1 MEEMLSLLLI
11 PATFLTVAYFYR
23 GKEMSDKKKIT
34 TFFEIAKIC
43 IQHKGELQYPI
54 FLKEI
59 EDNISMN
66 YVYKLPLGVPSQ
78 LIKKLAEVLEEG
90 LYKPVKIS
98 FHQRELHIRVFKQ
111 EIPERWNWSKDL
123 LQEQTWSVMIGK
135 SLDKNVYHD
144 FEKTPHMCVSG
155 MTRFGKTVFLKNVM
169 TSLILQ
175 QPQHVNFFIIDLKE
189 GLEFSPYRDLSQVEE
204 VAKNPKQALEMLV
217 RVREMMVKRIEMMKT
232 SYFTN
237 IIDTSIKERHFIIV
251 DEGAN
256 LCPTQGLPKK
266 QRDLLFLCQEML
278 SEIARIGGGLGFRL
292 IFCTQYPTSDTL
304 PRQIKQN
311 ADAKLGFR
319 LPTAI
324 ASQVALDEPGLE
336 DLPSLPG
343 RALFKT
349 DRTEEI
355 QVPYL
360 KDKDMWDLLKQYK
373 VVKKH
378 EAPNSQ
384 TESEA
389 NRDFIHFE

>member
-1 MEEMLSLLLI
+1 MEEMMSLLLI
-11 PATFLTVAYFYR
+11 PVTFITVAYFYQNK
-23 GKEMSDKKKIT
+23 GMTDKKKIA
-34 TFFEIAKIC
+34 TFFEITKVC
-43 IQHKGELQYPI
+43 VQHKGELQYPI
-54 FLKEI
+54 FIKEV
-59 EDNISMN
+59 EDDISIN
-66 YVYKLPLGVPSQ
+66 YVYKLPLGIPSQ

-98 FHQRELHIRVFKQ
+98 FQQRELYIRVFKQ
-111 EIPERWNWSKDL
+111 QIPERWNWSKDL
-123 LQEQTWSVMIGK
+123 LKEHTWNVMIGK
-135 SLDKNVYHD
+135 ALDKHIYHD

-155 MTRFGKTVFLKNVM
+155 MTRFGKTVFLKNIM

-175 QPQHVNFFIIDLKE
+175 QPQHVKFHIIDLKE
-189 GLEFSPYRDLSQVEE
+189 GLEFSPYKDLSQVVE
-204 VAKNPKQALEMLV
+204 VAENPEQALEMLV
-217 RVREMMVKRIEMMKT
+217 RVREKMVNQIEIMKK
-232 SYFTN
+232 SYFNN
-237 IIDTSIKERHFIIV
+237 IVDTSIKERCFIIV

-266 QRDLLFLCQEML
+266 QRDLLYICQEML

-292 IFCTQYPTSDTL
+292 IFCTQYPTADTL

-311 ADAKLGFR
+311 SDAKLGFR
-319 LPTAI
+319 LPTAV
-324 ASQVALDEPGLE
+324 ASQVALDESGLE
-336 DLPSLPG
+336 ELPSLPG

-373 VVKKH
+373 VVKQH
-378 EAPNSQ
+378 EASNPQ
-384 TESEA
+384 TESKA

>member
-1 MEEMLSLLLI
+1 MEGMLSLLLI
-11 PATFLTVAYFYR
+11 PATFITVAYFYQSN
-23 GKEMSDKKKIT
+23 GPNDKKKIA
-34 TFFEIAKIC
+34 TFFEITKVC
-43 IQHKGELQYPI
+43 VQHKGELQYPI
-54 FLKEI
+54 FIKEI
-59 EDNISMN
+59 KDDISMN

-78 LIKKLAEVLEEG
+78 LIQKLAEVLEEG

-98 FHQRELHIRVFKQ
+98 FHQRELHIRVFSQ
-111 EIPERWNWSKDL
+111 RIPEMWNWSKDL
-123 LQEQTWSVMIGK
+123 LKEHTWRVVMGK
-135 SLDKNVYHD
+135 ALDKHVYHD

-175 QPQHVNFFIIDLKE
+175 QSQHVKFFIIDLKE
-189 GLEFSPYRDLSQVEE
+189 GLEFSPYKELSQVVE
-204 VAKNPKQALEMLV
+204 VAENPKQALEMLG
-217 RVREMMVKRIEMMKT
+217 RVREKMVKQIEMMKK

-237 IIDTSIKERHFIIV
+237 IMDTSIRERCFIIV

-266 QRDLLFLCQEML
+266 QRDVLFLCQEML
-278 SEIARIGGGLGFRL
+278 SEVARIGGGLGFRL

-311 ADAKLGFR
+311 ADAKIGFR
-319 LPTAI
+319 LPTAV

-355 QVPYL
+355 QVPFL
-360 KDKDMWDLLKQYK
+360 KDTDMWGLLKQYK
-373 VVKKH
+373 VVKQN
-378 EAPNSQ
+378 EASNTQ
-384 TESEA
+384 TEGET

>member
-1 MEEMLSLLLI
+1 MLSLLLI
-11 PATFLTVAYFYR
+11 PATFITVAYFYQSNR
-23 GKEMSDKKKIT
+23 MSDKKKIA

-43 IQHKGELQYPI
+43 VQHKGELQYPVFI
-54 FLKEI
+54 KEI
-59 EDNISMN
+59 KDDISMN

-78 LIKKLAEVLEEG
+78 LIQKLAEVLEEG

-98 FHQRELHIRVFKQ
+98 FYQRKLHIRVFSQ
-111 EIPERWNWSKDL
+111 QIPEMWNWSKDL
-123 LQEQTWSVMIGK
+123 LKERTWRVTMGK
-135 SLDKNVYHD
+135 ALDKYVYHD

-175 QPQHVNFFIIDLKE
+175 QSQHVNFFIIDLKE
-189 GLEFSPYRDLSQVEE
+189 GLEFSTYKELSQVVE
-204 VAKNPKQALEMLV
+204 VAENPEQALEMLAK
-217 RVREMMVKRIEMMKT
+217 VREKMVKQIEVMKK

-237 IIDTSIKERHFIIV
+237 IIDTSIKGRYFIIV

-266 QRDLLFLCQEML
+266 QRDVLFMCQEML

-319 LPTAI
+319 LPTAV
-324 ASQVALDEPGLE
+324 ASQVAIDEPGLE

-360 KDKDMWDLLKQYK
+360 KDTDMWNLLKQYK
-373 VVKKH
+373 VVKQS
-378 EAPNSQ
+378 EASNTQ
-384 TESEA
+384 TESETD
-389 NRDFIHFE
+389 RDFIHFE

>member
-1 MEEMLSLLLI
+1 MLSLLLI
-11 PATFLTVAYFYR
+11 PATFITVAYFYQSN
-23 GKEMSDKKKIT
+23 GMSDKKKIA
-34 TFFEIAKIC
+34 TFFEITKIC
-43 IQHKGELQYPI
+43 VQHKGELQYPI
-54 FLKEI
+54 FIKEI
-59 EDNISMN
+59 KDDISMN

-78 LIKKLAEVLEEG
+78 LIQKLAEILEEG

-98 FHQRELHIRVFKQ
+98 FHQRELHIRVFSQ
-111 EIPERWNWSKDL
+111 QIPEMWNWSKDL
-123 LQEQTWSVMIGK
+123 LKEHTWSVMVGK
-135 SLDKNVYHD
+135 ALDKYVYHD

-175 QPQHVNFFIIDLKE
+175 QSQHVKFFIVDLKE
-189 GLEFSPYRDLSQVEE
+189 GLEFSPYEDLFQVVE
-204 VAKNPKQALEMLV
+204 VAENPERALEMLG
-217 RVREMMVKRIEMMKT
+217 RVREKMIKQIEMMKK

-237 IIDTSIKERHFIIV
+237 IIDTSIRERCFIIV

-266 QRDLLFLCQEML
+266 QRDVLFMCQEML

-311 ADAKLGFR
+311 ADAKIGFR
-319 LPTAI
+319 LPTTV
-324 ASQVALDEPGLE
+324 ASQVALDESGLE

-360 KDKDMWDLLKQYK
+360 KDTDMWKLLKKYK
-373 VVKKH
+373 VVKQN
-378 EAPNSQ
+378 EASNAQ
-384 TESEA
+384 TESET
-389 NRDFIHFE
+389 NRDFIYFE

>member
-1 MEEMLSLLLI
+1 MLSLLLI
-11 PATFLTVAYFYR
+11 PATFITVAYFYQSN
-23 GKEMSDKKKIT
+23 GMSDKKKIA
-34 TFFEIAKIC
+34 TFFEITKIC
-43 IQHKGELQYPI
+43 VQHKGELQYPTFI
-54 FLKEI
+54 KEI
-59 EDNISMN
+59 KDDISMN

-78 LIKKLAEVLEEG
+78 LIQKLAEVLEEG

-98 FHQRELHIRVFKQ
+98 FHQRKLHIRVFSQ
-111 EIPERWNWSKDL
+111 QIPEMWNWSKDL
-123 LQEQTWSVMIGK
+123 LKEHTWSVMVGK
-135 SLDKNVYHD
+135 ALDKYVYHD

-175 QPQHVNFFIIDLKE
+175 QSQHVKFFIVDLKE
-189 GLEFSPYRDLSQVEE
+189 GLEFSPYEDLSQVVE
-204 VAKNPKQALEMLV
+204 VAENSERALEMLG
-217 RVREMMVKRIEMMKT
+217 RVREKMIKQIEMMKK

-237 IIDTSIKERHFIIV
+237 IIDTSIRERCFIIV

-266 QRDLLFLCQEML
+266 QRDVLFMCQEML

-311 ADAKLGFR
+311 ADAKIGFR
-319 LPTAI
+319 LPTTV
-324 ASQVALDEPGLE
+324 ASQVALDESGLE

-360 KDKDMWDLLKQYK
+360 KDTDMWKLLKKYK
-373 VVKKH
+373 VVKQN
-378 EAPNSQ
+378 EASNAQ
-384 TESEA
+384 TESET
-389 NRDFIHFE
+389 NRDFIYFE

>member
-1 MEEMLSLLLI
+1 MLSLLLI
-11 PATFLTVAYFYR
+11 PATFITVAYFYQSN
-23 GKEMSDKKKIT
+23 GMSDKKKIA
-34 TFFEIAKIC
+34 TFFEITKIC
-43 IQHKGELQYPI
+43 VQHKGELQYPI
-54 FLKEI
+54 FIKEI
-59 EDNISMN
+59 KDDISMN

-78 LIKKLAEVLEEG
+78 LIQKLAEVLEEG

-98 FHQRELHIRVFKQ
+98 FHQRELHIRVFSQ
-111 EIPERWNWSKDL
+111 QIPEMWNWSKDL
-123 LQEQTWSVMIGK
+123 LKEHTWSVMVGK
-135 SLDKNVYHD
+135 ALDKYVYHD

-175 QPQHVNFFIIDLKE
+175 QSQHVKFFIVDLKE
-189 GLEFSPYRDLSQVEE
+189 GLEFSPYEDLSQVVE
-204 VAKNPKQALEMLV
+204 VAENSERALEMLG
-217 RVREMMVKRIEMMKT
+217 RVREKMIKQIEMMKK

-237 IIDTSIKERHFIIV
+237 IIDTSIRERCFIIV

-266 QRDLLFLCQEML
+266 QRDVLFMCQEML

-311 ADAKLGFR
+311 ADAKIGFR
-319 LPTAI
+319 LPTTV
-324 ASQVALDEPGLE
+324 ASQVALDESGLE

-360 KDKDMWDLLKQYK
+360 KDTDMWKLLKKYK
-373 VVKKH
+373 VVKQN
-378 EAPNSQ
+378 EASNAQ
-384 TESEA
+384 TESET
-389 NRDFIHFE
+389 NRDFIYFE

>member
-1 MEEMLSLLLI
+1 MLSLLVI
-11 PATFLTVAYFYR
+11 PATFLTVAYFFK
-23 GKEMSDKKKIT
+23 GKEMSDKKKIA
-34 TFFEIAKIC
+34 TFFEITKIC
-43 IQHKGELQYPI
+43 VQHKGELQYPLFI
-54 FLKEI
+54 KEM
-59 EDNISMN
+59 EDDISMN

-98 FHQRELHIRVFKQ
+98 FQHRELYIRVFKQ
-111 EIPERWNWSKDL
+111 RIPEKWNWSRDL
-123 LQEQTWSVMIGK
+123 LQEKTWCVMMGK
-135 SLDKNVYHD
+135 SLDRHIYHD
-144 FEKTPHMCVSG
+144 FENTPHMCVSG

-175 QPQHVNFFIIDLKE
+175 QPKNVKFFIIDLKE
-189 GLEFSPYRDLSQVEE
+189 GLEFSPYKELSQVEE
-204 VAKNPKQALEMLV
+204 VAENPEQALEMLV
-217 RVREMMVKRIEMMKT
+217 RVRKMMVKRIEMMKK

-237 IIDTSIKERHFIIV
+237 IVDTSIKERCFIIV

-266 QRDLLFLCQEML
+266 QRDVLFMCQEML

-319 LPTAI
+319 LPTVI
-324 ASQVALDEPGLE
+324 ASQVALDEQGLE
-336 DLPSLPG
+336 ELPSLPG
-343 RALFKT
+343 RALFKI

-360 KDKDMWDLLKQYK
+360 KDKEMWSLLKQYK
-373 VVKKH
+373 VVKQR
-378 EAPNSQ
+378 EASNFQ

>member
-1 MEEMLSLLLI
+1 MLSLLLI
-11 PATFLTVAYFYR
+11 PATFITVAYFYHSN
-23 GKEMSDKKKIT
+23 GMSDKKKIT

-43 IQHKGELQYPI
+43 VQHKGELQYPI
-54 FLKEI
+54 FIKEV
-59 EDNISMN
+59 EDDISMN

-78 LIKKLAEVLEEG
+78 LIQKLAEVLEEG

-98 FHQRELHIRVFKQ
+98 FHQRELHIRVFNQ
-111 EIPERWNWSKDL
+111 QIPEMWNWSKDL
-123 LQEQTWSVMIGK
+123 LKEHTWRVMMGK
-135 SLDKNVYHD
+135 ALDKYVYHD

-169 TSLILQ
+169 TSLTLQ
-175 QPQHVNFFIIDLKE
+175 QPQYVKFFIIDLKE
-189 GLEFSPYRDLSQVEE
+189 GLEFSPYKDLSQVVE
-204 VAKNPKQALEMLV
+204 VAENPEQALEMLAK
-217 RVREMMVKRIEMMKT
+217 VREKMVRQIEVMKN

-237 IIDTSIKERHFIIV
+237 IIDTSIRERCFIIV

-304 PRQIKQN
+304 PRKIKQN

-319 LPTAI
+319 LPTAV
-324 ASQVALDEPGLE
+324 ASQVALDESGLE

-360 KDKDMWDLLKQYK
+360 KDTDMWKLLKQYK
-373 VVKKH
+373 VVKQS
-378 EAPNSQ
+378 EASNTQ
-384 TESEA
+384 TESET

>member
-1 MEEMLSLLLI
+1 MEGMLSLLLI
-11 PATFLTVAYFYR
+11 PATFITVAYFYQSN
-23 GKEMSDKKKIT
+23 GMSDKKKIA
-34 TFFEIAKIC
+34 TFFEITKIC
-43 IQHKGELQYPI
+43 VQHKGELQYPI
-54 FLKEI
+54 FIKEI
-59 EDNISMN
+59 KDDISMN

-78 LIKKLAEVLEEG
+78 LIQKLAEVLEEG

-98 FHQRELHIRVFKQ
+98 FHQRELHIRVFSQ
-111 EIPERWNWSKDL
+111 QIPEMWNWSKDL
-123 LQEQTWSVMIGK
+123 LKEHTWSVMVGK
-135 SLDKNVYHD
+135 ALDKYVYHD

-175 QPQHVNFFIIDLKE
+175 QSQHVNFFIVDLKE
-189 GLEFSPYRDLSQVEE
+189 GLEFSPYKDLSQVVE
-204 VAKNPKQALEMLV
+204 VAENPERALEMLG
-217 RVREMMVKRIEMMKT
+217 RVREKMIKQIEMMKK

-237 IIDTSIKERHFIIV
+237 IIDTSIRERCFIIV

-266 QRDLLFLCQEML
+266 QRDVLFMCQEML

-311 ADAKLGFR
+311 ADAKIGFR
-319 LPTAI
+319 LPTTV
-324 ASQVALDEPGLE
+324 ASQVALDESGLE

-360 KDKDMWDLLKQYK
+360 KDTDMWKLLKKYK
-373 VVKKH
+373 VVKQN
-378 EAPNSQ
+378 EASNAQ
-384 TESEA
+384 TESET
-389 NRDFIHFE
+389 NRDFIYFE

>member
-1 MEEMLSLLLI
+1 MLSLLLI
-11 PATFLTVAYFYR
+11 PATFITVAYFYKSK
-23 GKEMSDKKKIT
+23 GMSDKKKIA

-43 IQHKGELQYPI
+43 VQHKGELQYPI
-54 FLKEI
+54 FIKEI
-59 EDNISMN
+59 EDDISMH

-78 LIKKLAEVLEEG
+78 LIKKFAEVLEEG

-111 EIPERWNWSKDL
+111 QIPEMWNWSRNL
-123 LQEQTWSVMIGK
+123 LKEHTWRVMMGK
-135 SLDKNVYHD
+135 ALDKHVYHD
-144 FEKTPHMCVSG
+144 FEKTPHMCVAG

-189 GLEFSPYRDLSQVEE
+189 GLEFSPYKELFQVVEIAE
-204 VAKNPKQALEMLV
+204 NPEQALEMLV
-217 RVREMMVKRIEMMKT
+217 RVREKMVKQIEMMKK

-237 IIDTSIKERHFIIV
+237 IIDTSIKERCFIIV

-266 QRDLLFLCQEML
+266 QRDLLFMCQEML

-319 LPTAI
+319 LPTAV

-336 DLPSLPG
+336 NLPSLPG

-360 KDKDMWDLLKQYK
+360 KDMDMWALLKQYK
-373 VVKKH
+373 VVKQN
-378 EAPNSQ
+378 EASNTQ
-384 TESEA
+384 AKSET

>member
-1 MEEMLSLLLI
+1 MISLLLI
-11 PATFLTVAYFYR
+11 PATFLTVAYFYK
-23 GKEMSDKKKIT
+23 GKEMSDKKKIA
-34 TFFEIAKIC
+34 TFFEITKIC
-43 IQHKGELQYPI
+43 VQHKGELQYPVFI
-54 FLKEI
+54 KEM
-59 EDNISMN
+59 EDDISMN

-111 EIPERWNWSKDL
+111 QIPEMWNWSKDL
-123 LQEQTWSVMIGK
+123 LKEHTWRVMMGK

-144 FEKTPHMCVSG
+144 FENTPHMCVAG

-175 QPQHVNFFIIDLKE
+175 QPRHVKFFIIDLKE
-189 GLEFSPYRDLSQVEE
+189 GLEFSPYKDLSQVVE
-204 VAKNPKQALEMLV
+204 VAENSEQALEMLV
-217 RVREMMVKRIEMMKT
+217 RVREKMVKQIEMMKK

-237 IIDTSIKERHFIIV
+237 VIDTSIRERCFIIV

-266 QRDLLFLCQEML
+266 QRDLLFMCQEML

-319 LPTAI
+319 LPTAV

-349 DRTEEI
+349 DRTEEV

-360 KDKDMWDLLKQYK
+360 KDMDMWELLKQYK
-373 VVKKH
+373 VVKQN
-378 EAPNSQ
+378 AASNTQ
-384 TESEA
+384 TESET

>member
-1 MEEMLSLLLI
+1 MEGMLSLLLI
-11 PATFLTVAYFYR
+11 PATFITVAYFYQSN
-23 GKEMSDKKKIT
+23 GMSDKKKIA

-43 IQHKGELQYPI
+43 VQHKGELQYPI
-54 FLKEI
+54 FIKEMK
-59 EDNISMN
+59 DDISMN

-78 LIKKLAEVLEEG
+78 LIQKLAEVLEEG

-98 FHQRELHIRVFKQ
+98 FHQRELHIRVFSQ
-111 EIPERWNWSKDL
+111 QIPEMWNWSKDL
-123 LQEQTWSVMIGK
+123 LKEHTWSVMVGK
-135 SLDKNVYHD
+135 ALDKYVYHD

-175 QPQHVNFFIIDLKE
+175 QSQHVNFFIIDLKE
-189 GLEFSPYRDLSQVEE
+189 GLEFSPYKELSQVVE
-204 VAKNPKQALEMLV
+204 VAENPKQALEMLAK
-217 RVREMMVKRIEMMKT
+217 VREKMVKQIEVMKK

-237 IIDTSIKERHFIIV
+237 IIDTSIKERCFIIV

-266 QRDLLFLCQEML
+266 QRDVLFLCQEML

-311 ADAKLGFR
+311 ADAKIGFR
-319 LPTAI
+319 LPTAV
-324 ASQVALDEPGLE
+324 ASQVALDESGLE

-360 KDKDMWDLLKQYK
+360 KDTDMWELLKQY
-373 VVKKH
+373 
-378 EAPNSQ
+378 EASNTQ
-384 TESEA
+384 TESET
-389 NRDFIHFE
+389 NRDFIHFG

>member
-1 MEEMLSLLLI
+1 MLSLLLI
-11 PATFLTVAYFYR
+11 PATFITIAYFYQSN
-23 GKEMSDKKKIT
+23 GMSDKKKIA
-34 TFFEIAKIC
+34 TFFEITKIC
-43 IQHKGELQYPI
+43 VQHKGELQYPI
-54 FLKEI
+54 FIKEI
-59 EDNISMN
+59 KDDISMN

-78 LIKKLAEVLEEG
+78 LIQKLAEVLEEG

-98 FHQRELHIRVFKQ
+98 FHQRELHIRVFSQ
-111 EIPERWNWSKDL
+111 QIPEMWNWSKEL
-123 LQEQTWSVMIGK
+123 LKEHTWSVMVGK
-135 SLDKNVYHD
+135 ALDKYVYHD

-175 QPQHVNFFIIDLKE
+175 QSQHVKFFIVDLKE
-189 GLEFSPYRDLSQVEE
+189 GLEFSPYKDLSQVVE
-204 VAKNPKQALEMLV
+204 VAENPERALEMLG
-217 RVREMMVKRIEMMKT
+217 RVREKMIKQIEMMKK

-237 IIDTSIKERHFIIV
+237 IIDTSIRERCFIIV

-266 QRDLLFLCQEML
+266 QRDVLFMCQEML

-311 ADAKLGFR
+311 ADAKIGFR
-319 LPTAI
+319 LPTTV
-324 ASQVALDEPGLE
+324 ASQVALDESGLE

-360 KDKDMWDLLKQYK
+360 KDTDMWKLLKKYK
-373 VVKKH
+373 VVKQN
-378 EAPNSQ
+378 EASNAQ
-384 TESEA
+384 TESKT
-389 NRDFIHFE
+389 NRDFIYFE

>member
-1 MEEMLSLLLI
+1 MLSLLLI
-11 PATFLTVAYFYR
+11 PATFLTVAYFYK

-43 IQHKGELQYPI
+43 VQHKGELQYPI
-54 FLKEI
+54 FIKEI
-59 EDNISMN
+59 EDNISKN

-90 LYKPVKIS
+90 LYKPVKIL

-111 EIPERWNWSKDL
+111 KIPEKWNWSKDL
-123 LQEQTWSVMIGK
+123 LKEQTWSVMIGK
-135 SLDKNVYHD
+135 SLDNHVYHD

-256 LCPTQGLPKK
+256 LCPTQGLSKK
-266 QRDLLFLCQEML
+266 QRDLLFMCQEML

-360 KDKDMWDLLKQYK
+360 EDKDMWNLLKKYR
-373 VVKKH
+373 VVKQN
-378 EAPNSQ
+378 EASNTQ
-384 TESEA
+384 TESET

>member
-1 MEEMLSLLLI
+1 MLSLLLI

-43 IQHKGELQYPI
+43 VQHKGELQYPI
-54 FLKEI
+54 FIKEI
-59 EDNISMN
+59 EDDISMN

-111 EIPERWNWSKDL
+111 RIPEMWNWSKDL
-123 LQEQTWSVMIGK
+123 LKEHTWRVMMGK
-135 SLDKNVYHD
+135 ALDKHVYHD

-155 MTRFGKTVFLKNVM
+155 MTRFGKTVFLKNVV

-175 QPQHVNFFIIDLKE
+175 QPEYVKFFIIDLKE
-189 GLEFSPYRDLSQVEE
+189 GLEFSPYKDLSQVEE
-204 VAKNPKQALEMLV
+204 VSKNPKQALEMLV

-237 IIDTSIKERHFIIV
+237 IINTSIKERHFIII

-266 QRDLLFLCQEML
+266 QRDLLFMCQEML

-373 VVKKH
+373 VVKQN
-378 EAPNSQ
+378 EASNTQ
-384 TESEA
+384 TESKT
-389 NRDFIHFE
+389 NRDFIYFE

>member
-1 MEEMLSLLLI
+1 MLTLLVI
-11 PATFLTVAYFYR
+11 PVAFVTVAYFSR
-23 GKEMSDKKKIT
+23 GKEQSDKKKIAM
-34 TFFEIAKIC
+34 FFEITKIC
-43 IQHKGELQYPI
+43 VQHKGELRYPV
-54 FLKEI
+54 FVKELE
-59 EDNISMN
+59 EDICIN

-78 LIKKLAEVLEEG
+78 LIKKLVEVLEEG

-98 FHQRELHIRVFKQ
+98 FHQRELYIRVFKQ
-111 EIPERWNWSKDL
+111 QLPDMWDWSKEL
-123 LQEQTWSVMIGK
+123 LRKHTWKVIIGK
-135 SLDKNVYHD
+135 ALDRQVYHD

-175 QPQHVNFFIIDLKE
+175 QSQHVKFYIIDLKE
-189 GLEFSPYRDLSQVEE
+189 GLEFSPYKELSQVVE
-204 VAKNPKQALEMLV
+204 VAENPDQALEMLI
-217 RVREMMVKRIEMMKT
+217 RVREKMVKQIEMMKK

-237 IIDTSIKERHFIIV
+237 IIDTSIKDRCFIIV

-256 LCPTQGLPKK
+256 LWPTQGLPKK
-266 QRDLLFLCQEML
+266 QRDVLFLCQEML
-278 SEIARIGGGLGFRL
+278 SEVARIGGGLGFRL

-319 LPTAI
+319 LPTVV
-324 ASQVALDEPGLE
+324 ASQVALDESGLE

-355 QVPYL
+355 QVPFL
-360 KDKDMWDLLKQYK
+360 KDKDMWELLKQYK
-373 VVKKH
+373 VVKQH
-378 EAPNSQ
+378 EASNTQ
-384 TESEA
+384 TESET

>member
-1 MEEMLSLLLI
+1 MEGMLSLLLI
-11 PATFLTVAYFYR
+11 PATFITVAYFYQSN
-23 GKEMSDKKKIT
+23 GMSDKKKIA
-34 TFFEIAKIC
+34 TFFEITKIC
-43 IQHKGELQYPI
+43 VQHKGELQYPI
-54 FLKEI
+54 FIKEI
-59 EDNISMN
+59 KDDISMN

-78 LIKKLAEVLEEG
+78 LIQKLAEVLEEG

-98 FHQRELHIRVFKQ
+98 FHQRELHIRVFSQ
-111 EIPERWNWSKDL
+111 QIPEMWNWSKDL
-123 LQEQTWSVMIGK
+123 LKEHTWSVMVGK
-135 SLDKNVYHD
+135 ALDKYVYHD

-175 QPQHVNFFIIDLKE
+175 QSQHVKFFIVDLKE
-189 GLEFSPYRDLSQVEE
+189 GLEFSPYEDLSQVVE
-204 VAKNPKQALEMLV
+204 VAENSERALEMLG
-217 RVREMMVKRIEMMKT
+217 RVREKMIKQIEMMKK

-237 IIDTSIKERHFIIV
+237 IIDTSIRERCFIIV

-266 QRDLLFLCQEML
+266 QRDVLFMCQEML

-311 ADAKLGFR
+311 ADAKIGFR
-319 LPTAI
+319 LPTTV
-324 ASQVALDEPGLE
+324 ASQVALDESGLE

-360 KDKDMWDLLKQYK
+360 KDTDMWKLLKKYK
-373 VVKKH
+373 VVKQN
-378 EAPNSQ
+378 EASNAQ
-384 TESEA
+384 TESET
-389 NRDFIHFE
+389 NRDFIYFE

>member
-1 MEEMLSLLLI
+1 MLSLLLI
-11 PATFLTVAYFYR
+11 PATFITVAYFYQSN
-23 GKEMSDKKKIT
+23 GMSDKKKIA
-34 TFFEIAKIC
+34 TFFEITRIC
-43 IQHKGELQYPI
+43 VQHKGELQYPI
-54 FLKEI
+54 FIKEI
-59 EDNISMN
+59 KDDISMN

-78 LIKKLAEVLEEG
+78 LIQKFAEVLEEG

-98 FHQRELHIRVFKQ
+98 FHQRELHIRVFSQ
-111 EIPERWNWSKDL
+111 QIPEMWNWSKDL
-123 LQEQTWSVMIGK
+123 LKEHTWSVMVGK
-135 SLDKNVYHD
+135 ALDKYVYHD

-175 QPQHVNFFIIDLKE
+175 QSQHVKFFIVDLKE
-189 GLEFSPYRDLSQVEE
+189 GLEFSPYEDLSQVVE
-204 VAKNPKQALEMLV
+204 VAENPERALEMLG
-217 RVREMMVKRIEMMKT
+217 RVREKMIKQIEMMKK

-237 IIDTSIKERHFIIV
+237 IIDTSIRERCFIIV

-266 QRDLLFLCQEML
+266 QRDVLFMCQEML

-311 ADAKLGFR
+311 ADAKIGFR
-319 LPTAI
+319 LPTTV
-324 ASQVALDEPGLE
+324 ASQVALDESGLE

-360 KDKDMWDLLKQYK
+360 KDTDMWKLLKKYK
-373 VVKKH
+373 VVKQN
-378 EAPNSQ
+378 EASNAQ
-384 TESEA
+384 TESET
-389 NRDFIHFE
+389 NRDFIYFE

>member
-1 MEEMLSLLLI
+1 MEGMLPLLLI
-11 PATFLTVAYFYR
+11 PATFLTVAYFYQSK
-23 GKEMSDKKKIT
+23 GMSDKKKIA

-43 IQHKGELQYPI
+43 VQHKDELQYPI
-54 FLKEI
+54 FIKEI
-59 EDNISMN
+59 EDDISMN

-98 FHQRELHIRVFKQ
+98 FRQRELHIRVFKQ
-111 EIPERWNWSKDL
+111 QIPEMWNWSRNL
-123 LQEQTWSVMIGK
+123 LKEHTWRVMMGK
-135 SLDKNVYHD
+135 ALDKHVYHD
-144 FEKTPHMCVSG
+144 FEKTPHMCVAG

-189 GLEFSPYRDLSQVEE
+189 GLEFSPYKELSQVVE
-204 VAKNPKQALEMLV
+204 VVENPEQALEMLAK
-217 RVREMMVKRIEMMKT
+217 VREKMVKQTEVMKK

-237 IIDTSIKERHFIIV
+237 IIDTSIKERCFIVV

-266 QRDLLFLCQEML
+266 QRDLLFMCQEML

-319 LPTAI
+319 LPTAV

-360 KDKDMWDLLKQYK
+360 KDKDMWNLLKQYK
-373 VVKKH
+373 VVKRN
-378 EAPNSQ
+378 ETSNTQ
-384 TESEA
+384 TESET

>member
-1 MEEMLSLLLI
+1 MLSLLLI
-11 PATFLTVAYFYR
+11 PATFITVAYFYQSN
-23 GKEMSDKKKIT
+23 GMSDKKKIA
-34 TFFEIAKIC
+34 TFFEITKIC
-43 IQHKGELQYPI
+43 VQHKGELQYPI
-54 FLKEI
+54 FIKEI
-59 EDNISMN
+59 KDDISMN

-78 LIKKLAEVLEEG
+78 LIQKLAEVLEEG

-98 FHQRELHIRVFKQ
+98 FHQRELHIRVFSQ
-111 EIPERWNWSKDL
+111 QIPEMWNWSKDL
-123 LQEQTWSVMIGK
+123 LKEHTWSVMVGK
-135 SLDKNVYHD
+135 ALDKYVYHD

-175 QPQHVNFFIIDLKE
+175 QSQHVKFFIVDLKE
-189 GLEFSPYRDLSQVEE
+189 GLEFSPYKDLSQVVE
-204 VAKNPKQALEMLV
+204 VAENPERALEMLG
-217 RVREMMVKRIEMMKT
+217 RVREKMIKQIEMMKK

-237 IIDTSIKERHFIIV
+237 IIDTSIRERCFIIV

-266 QRDLLFLCQEML
+266 QRDVLFMCQEML

-311 ADAKLGFR
+311 ADAKIGFR
-319 LPTAI
+319 LPTTV
-324 ASQVALDEPGLE
+324 ASQVALDESGLE

-360 KDKDMWDLLKQYK
+360 KDTDMWKLLKKYK
-373 VVKKH
+373 VVKQN
-378 EAPNSQ
+378 EASNAQ
-384 TESEA
+384 TESET
-389 NRDFIHFE
+389 NRDFIYFE

>member
-1 MEEMLSLLLI
+1 MEEMFSLLLI
-11 PATFLTVAYFYR
+11 PATFLTVAYFYQSK
-23 GKEMSDKKKIT
+23 GMSDKKKIA

-43 IQHKGELQYPI
+43 VQHKGELQYPI
-54 FLKEI
+54 FIKEV
-59 EDNISMN
+59 EDDISMN

-111 EIPERWNWSKDL
+111 QIPEIWNWSKDL
-123 LQEQTWSVMIGK
+123 LKEHTWRVMMGK
-135 SLDKNVYHD
+135 SLDKHIYHD

-175 QPQHVNFFIIDLKE
+175 QSQHVKFFIIDLKE
-189 GLEFSPYRDLSQVEE
+189 GLEFSPYKDLSQVVE
-204 VAKNPKQALEMLV
+204 VAENPEQALEMLAK
-217 RVREMMVKRIEMMKT
+217 VREKMVKQIEVMKN

-237 IIDTSIKERHFIIV
+237 IIDTPIKERCFIIV

-266 QRDLLFLCQEML
+266 QRDVLFMCQEML

-319 LPTAI
+319 LPTQT

-360 KDKDMWDLLKQYK
+360 KDTDMWRLLKQYK
-373 VVKKH
+373 AVK
-378 EAPNSQ
+378 Q
-384 TESEA
+384 SEA
-389 NRDFIHFE
+389 SNTQTKSETNRDFIHFE

>member
-1 MEEMLSLLLI
+1 MEGMLSLLLI
-11 PATFLTVAYFYR
+11 PATFITVAYFYQNN
-23 GKEMSDKKKIT
+23 GISDKKKIAI
-34 TFFEIAKIC
+34 FFEIAKIC
-43 IQHKGELQYPI
+43 VQHKGEIQYPI
-54 FLKEI
+54 FIKEI
-59 EDNISMN
+59 KDDISMN

-78 LIKKLAEVLEEG
+78 LIQKLVEVLEEG

-98 FHQRELHIRVFKQ
+98 FHQRELHIRVFSQ
-111 EIPERWNWSKDL
+111 QIPEMWDWSKGL
-123 LQEQTWSVMIGK
+123 LKERTWRVMMGK
-135 SLDKNVYHD
+135 ALDKYVYHD

-175 QPQHVNFFIIDLKE
+175 QSQHVKFFIIDLKE
-189 GLEFSPYRDLSQVEE
+189 GLEFSPYKELSQVIE
-204 VAKNPKQALEMLV
+204 VAENSEQALEMLAK
-217 RVREMMVKRIEMMKT
+217 VREKMVKQIEVMKK

-237 IIDTSIKERHFIIV
+237 IIDTSIKERCFIIV

-266 QRDLLFLCQEML
+266 QRDVLFLCQEIL

-319 LPTAI
+319 LPTAV
-324 ASQVALDEPGLE
+324 ASQVALDESGLE
-336 DLPSLPG
+336 GLPSLPG

-360 KDKDMWDLLKQYK
+360 KDTDMWKLLKQYK
-373 VVKKH
+373 AVKQN
-378 EAPNSQ
+378 EASNIQ
-384 TESEA
+384 TESET

>member
-1 MEEMLSLLLI
+1 MLSLLLI
-11 PATFLTVAYFYR
+11 PATFITVAYFYQSN
-23 GKEMSDKKKIT
+23 GMSDKKKIA

-43 IQHKGELQYPI
+43 VQHKGELQYPI
-54 FLKEI
+54 FIKEMK
-59 EDNISMN
+59 DDISMN

-78 LIKKLAEVLEEG
+78 LIQKLAEVLEEG

-98 FHQRELHIRVFKQ
+98 FHQRELHIRVFSQ
-111 EIPERWNWSKDL
+111 QIPEMWNWSKDL
-123 LQEQTWSVMIGK
+123 LKEHTWSVMVGK
-135 SLDKNVYHD
+135 ALDKYVYHD

-175 QPQHVNFFIIDLKE
+175 QSQHVNFFIIDLKE
-189 GLEFSPYRDLSQVEE
+189 GLEFSPYKELSQVVE
-204 VAKNPKQALEMLV
+204 VAENPKQALEMLAK
-217 RVREMMVKRIEMMKT
+217 VREKMVKQIEVMKK

-237 IIDTSIKERHFIIV
+237 IIDTSIKERCFIIV

-266 QRDLLFLCQEML
+266 QRDVLFLCQEML

-311 ADAKLGFR
+311 ADAKIGFR
-319 LPTAI
+319 LPTAV
-324 ASQVALDEPGLE
+324 ASQVALDESGLE

-360 KDKDMWDLLKQYK
+360 KDTDMWELLKQY
-373 VVKKH
+373 
-378 EAPNSQ
+378 EASNTQ
-384 TESEA
+384 TESET
-389 NRDFIHFE
+389 NRDFIHFG

>member
-1 MEEMLSLLLI
+1 MLSLLLI

-43 IQHKGELQYPI
+43 VQHKGELQYPI
-54 FLKEI
+54 FIKEI
-59 EDNISMN
+59 EDDISMN

-111 EIPERWNWSKDL
+111 RIPEMWNWSKDL
-123 LQEQTWSVMIGK
+123 LKEYTWRVMMGK
-135 SLDKNVYHD
+135 ALDKHVYHD

-155 MTRFGKTVFLKNVM
+155 MTRFGKTVFLKNVV

-175 QPQHVNFFIIDLKE
+175 QPEYVKFFIIDLKE
-189 GLEFSPYRDLSQVEE
+189 GLEFSPYKDLSQVEE

-237 IIDTSIKERHFIIV
+237 IINTSIKERHFIIV

-266 QRDLLFLCQEML
+266 QRDLLFMCQEML

-360 KDKDMWDLLKQYK
+360 EDNDMWNLLKKYR
-373 VVKKH
+373 VVKQN
-378 EAPNSQ
+378 EASNIQ
-384 TESEA
+384 TESET
-389 NRDFIHFE
+389 NRDFIYFE